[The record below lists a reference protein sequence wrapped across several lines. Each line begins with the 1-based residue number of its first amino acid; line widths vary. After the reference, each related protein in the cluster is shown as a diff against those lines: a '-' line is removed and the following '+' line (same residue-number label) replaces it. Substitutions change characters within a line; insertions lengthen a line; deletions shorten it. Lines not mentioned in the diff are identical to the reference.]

1 MFDVFM
7 ALGIDPDKEVSA
19 KNLEAALNSAE
30 SLASIE
36 TAINNQATHFNM
48 IGLQIGYRYMSEHS
62 TTPLEVLTDEFI
74 TTYRPSVEPGNRL
87 PHGWLERN
95 GETISSL
102 DLVPLHSHVVIGGA
116 QYSGERCDVR
126 LGTDVTDTDNW
137 WSSTLQLLPHQ
148 ALVVRP
154 DQHIE
159 QIRG

>member
-7 ALGIDPDKEVSA
+7 ALGIDADKAVSA
-19 KNLEAALNSAE
+19 KNLKAALNSTE

-62 TTPLEVLTDEFI
+62 TTPLEVLTDELI

-102 DLVPLHSHVVIGGA
+102 DLVPLRSHIVIGGA
-116 QYSGERCDVR
+116 QYVGEDCDVR
-126 LGTDVTDTDNW
+126 LGTDFTDSNNW